1 MTRSSRLRGPTNR
14 TVLKLLHND
23 FMDATDP
30 EAQQAQP
37 SKAKKVRAPSPTAR
51 LAEAIDRV
59 AVAIERLIEH
69 LEGQDRR
76 PTAPA
81 ARSDSEQQP
90 PLPSIKE
97 LLEAR
102 GLAVKGLA
110 FATEE
115 DKPLYQLAWYLGKR
129 HSVLRDLLHKIKRA
143 MNDGLSF
150 SHDIGNLGSEKISTH
165 CQFASLALEQ
175 HLLRDSQYTR
185 SPRRTLRV
193 LCSRDP
199 VALNFFSGAWLERYL
214 EETLRRCQPHIRE
227 VCRSVQVTLPTGED
241 FELDLVAKDKA
252 GRLLWIEAKT
262 GEYSG
267 FLPKYA
273 RIRNLLGLPVDRAV
287 LVLPEVHGDVCRNLR
302 SQFGLWAVN
311 IEQWEEF
318 VQDLAVPRYP
328 PTDGQAS
335 SSK

>member
-1 MTRSSRLRGPTNR
+1 M
-14 TVLKLLHND
+14 
-23 FMDATDP
+23 
-30 EAQQAQP
+30 
-37 SKAKKVRAPSPTAR
+37 
-51 LAEAIDRV
+51 
-59 AVAIERLIEH
+59 
-69 LEGQDRR
+69 
-76 PTAPA
+76 
-81 ARSDSEQQP
+81 
-90 PLPSIKE
+90 
-97 LLEAR
+97 
-102 GLAVKGLA
+102 
-110 FATEE
+110 
-115 DKPLYQLAWYLGKR
+115 
-129 HSVLRDLLHKIKRA
+129 
-143 MNDGLSF
+143 
-150 SHDIGNLGSEKISTH
+150 
-165 CQFASLALEQ
+165 
-175 HLLRDSQYTR
+175 
-185 SPRRTLRV
+185 
-193 LCSRDP
+193 
-199 VALNFFSGAWLERYL
+199 ERYL